1 MVLARMASRFKKRRS
16 IKTHRSYD
24 VEEAAI
30 AAVVSVVTVRRWL
43 KLGLPALYD
52 QKPTLIL
59 GVELIAFLDQ
69 KKANKPKCR
78 LHECYCFKCRAPR
91 SPAGRMADITPF
103 NQASGNLSAICEV
116 CGTMMHKR
124 MAMRDLATLQRVL
137 DVSIV
142 RAAEHISECTNPP
155 SNDHF

>member
-1 MVLARMASRFKKRRS
+1 MVLAHMAKRPTKRRS
-16 IKTHRSYD
+16 IKTHRNYS
-24 VEEAAI
+24 VEEAAV
-30 AAVVSVVTVRRWL
+30 AAVASVVTVRRWL

-52 QKPTLIL
+52 QKPMLIL
-59 GVELIAFLDQ
+59 GADLNEYLGQ

-91 SPAGRMADITPF
+91 APAGSMADIAPF
-103 NQASGNLSAICEV
+103 NQASGNLSAICET

-124 MAMRDLATLQRVL
+124 MALRDLPALQRVL
-137 DVSIV
+137 DVSIMGAV
-142 RAAEHISECTNPP
+142 EHISECTNPP